1 MGTTYSTPISAE
13 STEPKSSD
21 ESSDSE
27 YDKIEELEAYQCE
40 ALVESSNILK
50 AKGNEENGDRV
61 METTVAET
69 ASLLETTS
77 LSENTSENGTEKEV
91 VGIEEM
97 TNWDSASDLKQVED
111 GEGQKEKSEEV
122 LKTEKKEESL
132 EDVKIDSFEK
142 QQQQAE
148 FREQR
153 QAGQFR
159 EMAQILQQTQT
170 TVMNEKTVSTTS
182 SSFTLT
188 PNAVPPEP
196 MYICEICDQT
206 IQGKEKYLSHL
217 QSLHKQMTG
226 KCLKD
231 MAYGAPLACSRC
243 RDRLWTFEGLER
255 HLVMSHGLV
264 TPELLQKAQKKKDSG
279 RCKICGKQY
288 EFYILHHLA
297 KAHQVKLCSAELI
310 YCCDVCGFKCSNY
323 EVLESHLSSN
333 HPRGV
338 KKASPAKED
347 NWEMLDDKET

>member
-1 MGTTYSTPISAE
+1 MGTTYSTPIPAE

-27 YDKIEELEAYQCE
+27 YDKIEELEANQCE
-40 ALVESSNILK
+40 ALFESRNDAEES
-50 AKGNEENGDRV
+50 GNETT
-61 METTVAET
+61 TTVAET

-91 VGIEEM
+91 VGIEEF
-97 TNWDSASDLKQVED
+97 TKGDSASDNNQVED
-111 GEGQKEKSEEV
+111 GAEQKEKSEEV
-122 LKTEKKEESL
+122 LATEKKEENL

-148 FREQR
+148 LREQR
-153 QAGQFR
+153 QAGQLR

-170 TVMNEKTVSTTS
+170 TVMNEKASVSTTS

-297 KAHQVKLCSAELI
+297 KGHQVKLCSAELI

-323 EVLESHLSSN
+323 EVLESHLSSK
-333 HPRGV
+333 HPKGI